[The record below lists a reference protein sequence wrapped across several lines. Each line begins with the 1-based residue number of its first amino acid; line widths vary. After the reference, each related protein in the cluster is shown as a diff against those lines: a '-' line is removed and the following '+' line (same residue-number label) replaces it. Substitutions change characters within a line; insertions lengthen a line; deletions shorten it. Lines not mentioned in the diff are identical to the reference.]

1 MRSFRL
7 QLGIEIDDSTHQI
20 RVVHPEV
27 VAAPAPARVVHN
39 PRLEGATVRKMLGL
53 AQPRKCKRPDCS
65 NTVKGS
71 QNSYCGLECRNWG
84 MTQKRGPHKRPV
96 VLAQPN
102 MDAPIVA
109 QPSGLINYREFT
121 FPRL

>member
-27 VAAPAPARVVHN
+27 VAAPAPARVIEN
-39 PRLEGATVRKMLGL
+39 QKNEGAVNHKLLGHVSR
-53 AQPRKCKRPDCS
+53 RKCKRPDCL
-65 NTVKGS
+65 NIVNRR
-71 QNSYCGLECRNWG
+71 QDSYCGSECRHWG

-96 VLAQPN
+96 VLAQPQLEN
-102 MDAPIVA
+102 HVVKVNPNYV
-109 QPSGLINYREFT
+109 NYREFT

>member
-27 VAAPAPARVVHN
+27 VAAPARVVESTK
-39 PRLEGATVRKMLGL
+39 LEGTPAHKLLGM
-53 AQPRKCKRPDCS
+53 AAPRMCKRPDCS
-65 NTVKGS
+65 NIVKNS
-71 QNSYCGLECRNWG
+71 QHTYCGLQCRNWG
-84 MTQKRGPHKRPV
+84 MTQKRGTRKRPV
-96 VLAQPN
+96 VLAQPQLGN
-102 MDAPIVA
+102 HVVEVNPNYV
-109 QPSGLINYREFT
+109 NYREFT